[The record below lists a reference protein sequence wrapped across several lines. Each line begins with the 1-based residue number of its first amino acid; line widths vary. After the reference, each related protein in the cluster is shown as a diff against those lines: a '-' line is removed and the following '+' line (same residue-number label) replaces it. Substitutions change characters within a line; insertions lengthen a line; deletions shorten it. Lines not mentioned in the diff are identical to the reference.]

1 MIKPGLALL
10 ACFALPAAAAEKELA
25 AAIERDYKATL
36 APLFDHLHAN
46 PELSYME
53 VKTAARMAQ
62 ELRSAGF
69 EVTEGVGKTGLVA
82 ILRNGKV
89 PTVMVRADMD
99 ALPVEE
105 KSDAPNASKV
115 RMKDWS
121 GNEVPVMHA
130 CGHDIHMT
138 SLVGTAHQMAARRKE
153 WQGTLMLVGQP
164 AEERTGGAKAMM
176 ADRIYQRFG
185 KPDYALALHVGA
197 DIEAGKIEAS
207 EAPFSGADLLE
218 IVIHGVGTHGASPHT
233 GKDPVVIG
241 AQIVMG
247 LQTVVTRDVAPREAA
262 LITVGSFHA
271 GSKGNVI
278 SDSARMELT
287 VRSESDDTRARLL
300 SGIERVAKNTARAA
314 GVAEDRL
321 PEIRH
326 TDEPVPP
333 TLNDKAL
340 LQRLRSTWTARLGPD
355 IFDKGYQRGSMVGED
370 FAHFTYGQ
378 GVPSVYFMIGGTPGE
393 RIAAARAGKASIAY
407 NHSPQFKA
415 EADKSI
421 QTGVLATTVAL
432 LDLMQ
437 KPGVSA
443 AAGPTRP

>member
-1 MIKPGLALL
+1 MIKTGLALL
-10 ACFALPAAAAEKELA
+10 ACLAMPAVAAEKELA
-25 AAIERDYKATL
+25 AAIERDYKTAL

-53 VKTAARMAQ
+53 VQTAARMAK
-62 ELRSAGF
+62 ELRAAGF

-82 ILRNGKV
+82 LLRNGAG

-115 RMKDWS
+115 KMKDWN
-121 GNEVPVMHA
+121 GNMVSVMHA
-130 CGHDIHMT
+130 CGHDVHMT
-138 SLVGTAHQMAARRKE
+138 SLVGTARQMAARRKD
-153 WQGTLMLVGQP
+153 WKGTLMLVGQP

-176 ADRIYQRFG
+176 ADGIYKRFG
-185 KPDYALALHVGA
+185 KPDFALSLHVA
-197 DIEAGKIEAS
+197 SDIESGKIDLS

-218 IVIHGVGTHGASPHT
+218 MVVHGVGTHGASPHM
-233 GKDPVVIG
+233 GKDPVVL
-241 AQIVMG
+241 ASQIVLA

-262 LITVGSFHA
+262 LITIGSFHA

-278 SDSARMELT
+278 GDSARLELT
-287 VRSESDDTRARLL
+287 VRSESDETRAKLL
-300 SGIERVAKNTARAA
+300 AGIKRVAENTARAA
-314 GVAEDRL
+314 GVPEDKL

-340 LQRLRSTWTARLGPD
+340 MQRLRSVWTARLGEG
-355 IFDKGYQRGSMVGED
+355 IYDKGYQRGGMVGED
-370 FAHFTYGQ
+370 YAHFIYGQ
-378 GVPSVYFMIGGTPGE
+378 GVPSVYFMVGGTPGDKL
-393 RIAAARAGKASIAY
+393 AAARAGKGSIAY
-407 NHSPQFKA
+407 NHSPLFRI

-432 LDLMQ
+432 LDLM
-437 KPGVSA
+437 KK
-443 AAGPTRP
+443 